1 MSGADVPNPVD
12 FHDPAQARA
21 WVRETLTL
29 KPWRPR
35 FFQAFVDALN
45 AHFEGPFEVAE
56 LGSGPGQLAREVL
69 AGCSLTAYHAVDFSP
84 AMHEIARE
92 TLGDVAGKIRFLVR
106 DFRQPD
112 WTEGLSVDAVVTLQ
126 AAHEVRHRDR
136 LPALLRSIRTILR
149 PGGLL
154 LYCDTHND
162 GGYPER
168 EALFLTTEEQDAALT
183 SAGFGRT
190 RLLLDENEMALWA
203 AEPN

>member
-1 MSGADVPNPVD
+1 MSGGDVPSPVD

-21 WVRETLTL
+21 WVRETLTR

-35 FFQAFVDALN
+35 FFQVFADALN
-45 AHFEGPFEVAE
+45 AQFKGPFEAAE
-56 LGSGPGQLAREVL
+56 LGSGPGQLAREI
-69 AGCSLTAYHAVDFSP
+69 LTNCPLSAYHAVDFSP

-92 TLGDVAGKIRFLVR
+92 TLGDAAAKVRFLIR

-126 AAHEVRHRDR
+126 AAHEVRHRDH
-136 LPALLRSIRTILR
+136 LPALFRSIRSILR

-162 GGYPER
+162 AGDPAR
-168 EALFLTTEEQDAALT
+168 TALFLTRREQDAALT